1 MKFPTFPT
9 IIDDCLKFTVA
20 DLKRYGYFVPNAY
33 VSGVLSW
40 NNGQSSISIKV
51 DNIKMV
57 MSLDYVVDGTKSM
70 KYDVKIV
77 TRTANIG
84 RGVVRYFVCP
94 KTNNLCR
101 KLYLNCG
108 VFVSRKAMSGAMYQT
123 QVDSKEMRFYRQLL
137 SEPSK
142 RKYGKEYYRGKLT
155 PYGKRLRRYERYWQ
169 RHDRILS
176 LLYR

>member
-9 IIDDCLKFTVA
+9 IIDDCLKFTVG
-20 DLKRYGYFVPNAY
+20 DLKRYGYFVSNAY

-40 NNGQSSISIKV
+40 NNGQSSIRVKV

-70 KYDVKIV
+70 QYDVKIV

-84 RGVVRYFVCP
+84 RGVVRYFICP
-94 KTNNLCR
+94 ETNSLCR
-101 KLYLNCG
+101 KLYLHRG

-123 QVDSKEMRFYRQLL
+123 QVDSKAMRFWRQLL
-137 SEPSK
+137 NEPK
-142 RKYGKEYYRGKLT
+142 ERKYGKEYYRGKLT
-155 PYGKRLRRYERYWQ
+155 PYGKRLRRYEKYWQ
-169 RHDRILS
+169 QHDRILS
-176 LLYR
+176 LLYQ